1 MITRVTRMKSIMYI
15 FRKRKLQLLEELLDQ
30 IADVEEGEAITRKLI
45 WKSKWFPKLFQALLS
60 NNLDQINEAVKEYDI
75 YLSKELGEIL
85 RSNN

>member
-1 MITRVTRMKSIMYI
+1 MKSIMYF
-15 FRKRKLQLLEELLDQ
+15 FRKRKLQLLAELLDQ
-30 IADVEEGEAITRKLI
+30 LADVEEGEAISRKLI

-60 NNLDQINEAVKEYDI
+60 NNLNQINEAVKEYNI

>member
-15 FRKRKLQLLEELLDQ
+15 FRKRKLQLLEVLLDQ

-60 NNLDQINEAVKEYDI
+60 NNLDQINEAVKEYNI
-75 YLSKELGEIL
+75 YLSKELGGIL

>member
-15 FRKRKLQLLEELLDQ
+15 FRKRKLQLLEVLLDQ

-60 NNLDQINEAVKEYDI
+60 NNLDQINEAVKEYNI